1 MSTRASRGMVVA
13 ITTASAMA
21 LPTVSAVTAGA
32 APASGTSFPATSA
45 PAPGGPVGGLPGSS
59 APPPADS
66 PITPE
71 ARAFGQSIKVV
82 RAKRHLERLQEIA
95 DDNGDTRASGTPGH
109 NASVTYVADWLR
121 AAGYRV
127 TLQEFTFPF
136 FRNVTFPLFR
146 RIISNV
152 AKPYINNT
160 DFRTV
165 TYSGSGNVRA
175 RVQGVDLTLPPTPKP
190 SSTSG
195 CQARDFARFV
205 RGGIALIQRG
215 GCSFQTKAERARAA
229 GASGVIIFNEGQAGE
244 GADDRRGLLHGSL
257 DAPTV
262 KLPVVSTTYA
272 VGRELSARGTIVT
285 LVTDTESDPRRATR
299 NIIAESDWGDPN
311 RVVMLGAHL
320 DSVPD
325 GPGIDDN
332 GSGVASI
339 LETALAAKDL
349 RARNKLR
356 FAFWSCHEFGLRGS
370 EHYLAGLSPT
380 EKANIRLYLNF
391 DVIASP
397 NYVLG
402 IYDGDDSDGAGAPA
416 GPPGSDRIEKLFE
429 SYFAETGRPYRSVD
443 TAIRSEYGP
452 FAASGI
458 PSGGL
463 FTGTVDIKTAK
474 EAVLF
479 GGRAGV
485 AYDPCYHLRCDTIV
499 NISDTALGLNSGAI
513 ATAAFVYARADDL
526 PGGSAPGSGGP
537 PVATDVPN

>member
-1 MSTRASRGMVVA
+1 
-13 ITTASAMA
+13 MA
-21 LPTVSAVTAGA
+21 LSTVSTVTTGA
-32 APASGTSFPATSA
+32 APASGKPFLTTSA
-45 PAPGGPVGGLPGSS
+45 PASGGSAESPPGSP

-82 RAKRHLERLQEIA
+82 RVKRHLERLQEIA
-95 DDNGDTRASGTPGH
+95 DDNGGTRASGTPGY
-109 NASVTYVADWLR
+109 NASVSYVADWLR

-146 RIISNV
+146 RIVSNV

-165 TYSGSGNVRA
+165 TYSGSGGVRA

-205 RGGIALIQRG
+205 RGNIALIQRG
-215 GCSFQTKAERARAA
+215 GCSFQIKAERAQAV
-229 GASGVIIFNEGQAGE
+229 GASGVIIFNEGQAGQ
-244 GADDRRGLLHGSL
+244 GVDDRRDLVRGSL

-262 KLPVVSTTYA
+262 KLPVISTTYA
-272 VGRELSARGTIVT
+272 VGRELSARRTVVT
-285 LVTDTESDPRRATR
+285 LVTDTESDLRRATR

-325 GPGIDDN
+325 GPGIDDD
-332 GSGVASI
+332 GSGVAGI

-349 RARNKLR
+349 RAQNKLR
-356 FAFWSCHEFGLRGS
+356 FAFWSCHEFGLLGS
-370 EHYLAGLSPT
+370 RHYLAGLSPT

-397 NYVLG
+397 NYILG
-402 IYDGDDSDGAGAPA
+402 IYDGDDSDRVGAPA
-416 GPPGSDRIEKLFE
+416 GPPGSDRIERLFQA
-429 SYFAETGRPYRSVD
+429 YFTETGRPYRSVD
-443 TAIRSEYGP
+443 AAIRTDYGP
-452 FAASGI
+452 FTAAGI

-463 FTGTVDIKTAK
+463 FTGTVDIKTPE
-474 EAVLF
+474 EAVIF
-479 GGRAGV
+479 GGRAG
-485 AYDPCYHLRCDTIV
+485 ARYDPCYHLRCDDIA

-513 ATAAFVYARADDL
+513 AAAAFVYARADDL
-526 PGGSAPGSGGP
+526 PGGH
-537 PVATDVPN
+537 PVATDVFK